1 MLSLLQT
8 SPIDHQTSIGGE
20 DRNRTYLGPAAAG
33 STTVL
38 KTARATRHPSLS
50 KLWIGPSRT
59 GIDCGLRK
67 DRQSVGSKIDQEVF
81 LIALT
86 MVLKSGQSPESS
98 LE

>member
-20 DRNRTYLGPAAAG
+20 DRNRTYLGPASAG

-50 KLWIGPSRT
+50 G
-59 GIDCGLRK
+59 RK
-67 DRQSVGSKIDQEVF
+67 KTTSNAQLKRIRSKSARKGASHIYLAF

-86 MVLKSGQSPESS
+86 MASKSGQSPDSS